1 MRHLRTGV
9 RPLSIDDERGGFTLT
24 EAVLVLTLVIV
35 TLAIASSL
43 YGDYIERT
51 AARGVAGVFAQDLV
65 SARSV
70 ALRNRETVVVRFDEA
85 NRYYTIATTNGTEVV
100 ARRYGDGA
108 DIRLAAMDLAL
119 PGDTMVFNSRG
130 VADLSG
136 AGGPLGEATFQS
148 GPIAYAVSFNSMGA
162 SRVERQ

>member
-1 MRHLRTGV
+1 M
-9 RPLSIDDERGGFTLT
+9 SD
-24 EAVLVLTLVIV
+24 ATLVIF

-43 YGDYIERT
+43 YGDYLQRT

-70 ALRNRETVVVRFDEA
+70 ALRNREVVVVRFDEA
-85 NRYYTIATTNGTEVV
+85 NRNYTIATTNGTQVL
-100 ARRYGDGA
+100 RRQYDDDA
-108 DIRLAAMDLAL
+108 EIRLVAMDLSL

-130 VADLSG
+130 VVDLSG